1 MKNDSQK
8 DSLKSLKIVPG
19 PSLGTLGAPESPKV
33 TKKLENDSKKEPKS
47 QKTLKILSKFSD
59 GDALIIIDRGKTS
72 LYKASTICMYIYIYT
87 HIYHRIL
94 VCANARGRLSP
105 KAS

>member
-8 DSLKSLKIVPG
+8 DSLKSLKLVPG

-33 TKKLENDSKKEPKS
+33 TKKLENDSKKEPNSK
-47 QKTLKILSKFSD
+47 KTDKILSNFCD
-59 GDALIIIDRGKTS
+59 GDVFIIIDRGKTS
-72 LYKASTICMYIYIYT
+72 LYKASTICMHIYIYT

-94 VCANARGRLSP
+94 LCAHARGRLSP